1 MSSQRENQAGPAQA
15 GRAAFN
21 ATDPSDRES
30 GQSFP
35 MINQLRFQGFRP
47 SDRDKLVDALKEHN
61 LPLPEGAAT
70 TA

>member
-1 MSSQRENQAGPAQA
+1 
-15 GRAAFN
+15 
-21 ATDPSDRES
+21 
-30 GQSFP
+30 